1 MRNELANIGM
11 QVFKAKYSKGEFFG
25 LISITFEFSCQFDMQ
40 FSLKLA
46 SQFVKFG

>member
-25 LISITFEFSCQFDMQ
+25 LISITFEFDMQ